1 MVRRSLDSARDDRK
15 DSCKTAA
22 NLQAKLQ
29 VVLSSLNPATQYFS
43 HAPGLCDA
51 TAGKMWIASV
61 KHFADGTN
69 SVVVEVLRKSS
80 EKFPSA
86 GLVLGMHFQ
95 PRINEGPD

>member
-29 VVLSSLNPATQYFS
+29 VVLSGLNPAAQYFS

-51 TAGKMWIASV
+51 TARKMWIACV
-61 KHFADGTN
+61 KHFANATN
-69 SVVVEVLRKSS
+69 SVVVEMLRKGS
-80 EKFPSA
+80 EKFSSA
-86 GLVLGMHFQ
+86 GFILGMHFQ
-95 PRINEGPD
+95 PCINERTD